1 MAKVGRNDPCPCG
14 SGKKYKRC
22 CLEKDETAERKFAAT
37 ERTFAATASVPQR
50 QIGTVAAEIAER
62 LAAGAYEI
70 DETED
75 ELATASNVA
84 VDLVHAGRLDEAEE
98 AAHDLLERF
107 PGVHDGWD
115 RLGMVYEARGDNQKA
130 ADCYRK
136 VIDFI
141 RAHPDDYH
149 PGFETAFHKLV
160 ERLDP
165 SDPT

>member
-1 MAKVGRNDPCPCG
+1 MAKIGRNDPCPCG

-84 VDLVHAGRLDEAEE
+84 VDLLHAGRLDEPEQ
-98 AAHDLLERF
+98 AAHHLLQ
-107 PGVHDGWD
+107 PSP
-115 RLGMVYEARGDNQKA
+115 RLH
-130 ADCYRK
+130 
-136 VIDFI
+136 
-141 RAHPDDYH
+141 HPC
-149 PGFETAFHKLV
+149 
-160 ERLDP
+160 
-165 SDPT
+165 

>member
-1 MAKVGRNDPCPCG
+1 MAKIGRNDPCPCG

-22 CLEKDETAERKFAAT
+22 CLEKDETAERKFAA
-37 ERTFAATASVPQR
+37 AASVPQR

-62 LAAGAYEI
+62 LAAGAYEV

-115 RLGMVYEARGDNQKA
+115 RLGMVYEARGDKSSTSFGPT
-130 ADCYRK
+130 RTTT
-136 VIDFI
+136 I
-141 RAHPDDYH
+141 PDSRPH
-149 PGFETAFHKLV
+149 
-160 ERLDP
+160 
-165 SDPT
+165 SISS

>member
-22 CLEKDETAERKFAAT
+22 CLEKDETAERK
-37 ERTFAATASVPQR
+37 FAATASVPQR

-84 VDLVHAGRLDEAEE
+84 VDLVHAGRLDEADE
-98 AAHDLLERF
+98 ASPDLLERF

-115 RLGMVYEARGDNQKA
+115 RLGMVYEAGAYRQKA
-130 ADCYRK
+130 PNCYPNVMDLFRARPADC
-136 VIDFI
+136 
-141 RAHPDDYH
+141 P
-149 PGFETAFHKLV
+149 PQSG
-160 ERLDP
+160 
-165 SDPT
+165 S

>member
-22 CLEKDETAERKFAAT
+22 CLEKDETA

-84 VDLVHAGRLDEAEE
+84 VDLVHPPKLHESKTLPHNLPLRSPLP
-98 AAHDLLERF
+98 HHPSDLL
-107 PGVHDGWD
+107 
-115 RLGMVYEARGDNQKA
+115 A
-130 ADCYRK
+130 
-136 VIDFI
+136 
-141 RAHPDDYH
+141 
-149 PGFETAFHKLV
+149 
-160 ERLDP
+160 
-165 SDPT
+165 

>member
-22 CLEKDETAERKFAAT
+22 CLEKDETAERK
-37 ERTFAATASVPQR
+37 FAATASVPQR

-84 VDLVHAGRLDEAEE
+84 VDLVHAGRLDKTGE
-98 AAHDLLERF
+98 AAHALIRHF
-107 PGVHDGWD
+107 PGLQHRWEPL
-115 RLGMVYEARGDNQKA
+115 RNHY
-130 ADCYRK
+130 
-136 VIDFI
+136 
-141 RAHPDDYH
+141 
-149 PGFETAFHKLV
+149 
-160 ERLDP
+160 
-165 SDPT
+165 